1 MSKQSKTSGRRR
13 AAPTTTGRK
22 SERRGSRTLSGRTWA
37 GQPAVRVLGALI
49 VGLVVGMV
57 ASSGL
62 RKVVADHPEAR
73 SWQYGRLSVAVA
85 SVNWRAPDRQY
96 SGAGLKGLYGHLAE
110 TEAPANVT
118 PAEIINLIGGHG
130 WELVSVSYGNTPRS
144 ADNYWFRRLD

>member
-73 SWQYGRLSVAVA
+73 SWQYGRLTVALA
-85 SVNWRAPDRQY
+85 SVSWWAPDRQY
-96 SGAGLKGLYGHLAE
+96 SGAGLKDLYGHLAE